1 MSPRTARDVMTDGV
15 TVIDAATSVRDAAK
29 AMRDLD
35 VGCLP
40 VAEEGELVGM
50 LTDRD
55 IVLRVVAEGKDPATA
70 TAGEAAT
77 RGVHGV
83 DADAP
88 AASALEV
95 MGAQQIGRLAVMTG
109 DQIVGIISR
118 QDIAARLPA
127 EDVGE
132 TTKEV
137 TGG

>member
-1 MSPRTARDVMTDGV
+1 MSPRTARDVMTDDV

-29 AMRDLD
+29 TMRDLD

-40 VAEEGELVGM
+40 VAEFGELMGM

-55 IVLRVVAEGKDPATA
+55 IVLRVVAEGRDPASV
-70 TAGEAAT
+70 TAGETAT

-88 AASALEV
+88 AAEALTV
-95 MGAQQIGRLAVMTG
+95 MGAQQVGRLAVTTG
-109 DQIVGIISR
+109 GRIVGIISR

-137 TGG
+137 TGD